1 VSSTVPAA
9 GRSRP
14 PSAGLAYR
22 ARVLAVIAGSE
33 FKLKYAGSVL
43 GYVWTLLKPLAIFSV
58 LYVVFGRFFKLTV
71 GFDHYPLYLLAG
83 LVLWYFFDDATRVSM
98 PSLVSN
104 ASLLQKLSF
113 PRLLIPASATITVAI
128 TFMVNL
134 VALAAFVAGNRIV
147 PDLAWLALPAL
158 LVELYVFTFAVS
170 VLLATLFVRFRDM
183 GQLWELIATILFWAS
198 PIIYTVEFLPPWAQP
213 IAFFN
218 PFVQIMQDVR
228 FIIIGSPQITTVTD
242 ELGPFGHV
250 APLGVIALALAL
262 ALALFRHEERSF
274 AERV

>member
-1 VSSTVPAA
+1 M
-9 GRSRP
+9 
-14 PSAGLAYR
+14 
-22 ARVLAVIAGSE
+22 LAVIAGSE

-71 GFDHYPLYLLAG
+71 GFDHYPLYLLCG

-128 TFMVNL
+128 TFAVNL

-147 PDLAWLALPAL
+147 PHLDWLALPAL

-242 ELGPFGHV
+242 KLGPFGHL
-250 APLGVIALALAL
+250 APLGVIALTLVL